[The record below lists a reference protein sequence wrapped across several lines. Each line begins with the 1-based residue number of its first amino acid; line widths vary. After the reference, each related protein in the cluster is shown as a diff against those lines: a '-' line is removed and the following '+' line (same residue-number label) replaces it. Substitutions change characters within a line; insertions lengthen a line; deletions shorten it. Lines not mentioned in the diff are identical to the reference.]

1 MASLCSSGAVLL
13 RSALPSSRDLVG
25 ESSSAAVQELS
36 AGRHGSHSTSWHGEK
51 MQRLRI
57 CAMAK
62 GPPKQ
67 GRGYEAIKAS
77 VGGVRKR
84 MSNRELDQD
93 GWVQVGTA
101 DELIEGKNKAIIHDN
116 TGYVIVKR
124 DTSLYTIKANCTSC
138 QFPVV
143 DGKVEEVNDEGQE
156 DITIDCPLC
165 HTKVSLVDGK
175 VAVWCPKDGPLQW
188 IVGTLK
194 EKVPPVPAK
203 VCPTR
208 QSNAGRIYVKF
219 VNITELRIP

>member
-1 MASLCSSGAVLL
+1 
-13 RSALPSSRDLVG
+13 
-25 ESSSAAVQELS
+25 
-36 AGRHGSHSTSWHGEK
+36 
-51 MQRLRI
+51 
-57 CAMAK
+57 
-62 GPPKQ
+62 
-67 GRGYEAIKAS
+67 
-77 VGGVRKR
+77 

-93 GWVQVGTA
+93 GWVQVAVA

-116 TGYVIVKR
+116 AGYVIVKQ

-143 DGKVEEVNDEGQE
+143 DGKTEYVSNGDKE

-194 EKVPPVPAK
+194 EKAEAVPAK
-203 VCPTR
+203 VYPTR
-208 QSNAGRIYVKF
+208 QSNSGRVYVKF
-219 VNITELRIP
+219 SKMNELRIP